1 MAGGRGSVIETEYAA
16 GDSVLSAAF
25 AAAPDRRTQVID
37 PSVTPAAIDRLAA
50 LGTRSVVLQ
59 SSQLRSAV
67 INDESSVLTNRFVI
81 EGENGTSFA
90 AMANDDTASSRFVLT
105 RDPVLGAHHALAEI
119 MMLHQGQPGAN
130 RGAALTIPA
139 GTDTAAFKE
148 FLAGLS
154 TTTGAASGSIGS
166 AVIQPVT
173 LDDLFVRTAVATS
186 SQKPIVR
193 EWTSNEPTELGE
205 YGVQLEQAQWNLL
218 GLKSMLPEG
227 GELIT
232 PIEKTILASAEVT
245 LDSPD
250 RVAILDNADS
260 QLQALSSSI
269 SLPTSQKVTLT
280 SSSGKIPLVITNAL
294 PIVALVRI
302 TVSSPKLEF
311 PEGTFYEIALSPS
324 STTRTD
330 ISVTTRA
337 SGAFPL
343 DVEVA
348 SSGGG
353 LLVASSR
360 IDVRSTAISGFGL
373 FVSVIAGLFLLVW
386 WARHFRHTRRA
397 RALVTA
403 DEPSPSTGG

>member
-1 MAGGRGSVIETEYAA
+1 
-16 GDSVLSAAF
+16 
-25 AAAPDRRTQVID
+25 
-37 PSVTPAAIDRLAA
+37 
-50 LGTRSVVLQ
+50 
-59 SSQLRSAV
+59 
-67 INDESSVLTNRFVI
+67 
-81 EGENGTSFA
+81 
-90 AMANDDTASSRFVLT
+90 
-105 RDPVLGAHHALAEI
+105 
-119 MMLHQGQPGAN
+119 
-130 RGAALTIPA
+130 
-139 GTDTAAFKE
+139 
-148 FLAGLS
+148 
-154 TTTGAASGSIGS
+154 
-166 AVIQPVT
+166 VIQPVT
-173 LDDLFVRTAVATS
+173 LDDLFARTAVATA

-193 EWTSNEPTELGE
+193 EWTSTEPTELGL
-205 YGVQLEQAQWNLL
+205 YGIQLEQAQWNLL

-280 SSSGKIPLVITNAL
+280 SSSGKIPLVITNTL
-294 PIVALVRI
+294 PVEALVRI

-311 PEGTFYEIALSPS
+311 PEGTSYEIALSPS
-324 STTRTD
+324 GTTRTD

-360 IDVRSTAISGFGL
+360 IDVRSTAISGLGL

-386 WARHFRHTRRA
+386 WGRHFRHTRRA
-397 RALVTA
+397 RALVAA
-403 DEPSPSTGG
+403 DEPSPSPGG